1 MIEQRIQQIKEAE
14 TRAAE
19 IVSKAREEA
28 EKMNRRAGEER
39 LKILEKAREEA
50 SKEADAIKA
59 NALLIA
65 QKKEQLARESLQ
77 KELERLKAQAEQNRS
92 KAYEFLINWLEEEW
106 APNQLPE

>member
-14 TRAAE
+14 IRADE

-28 EKMNRRAGEER
+28 EKLRRRAGEER
-39 LKILEKAREEA
+39 LEILEKAREEA
-50 SKEADAIKA
+50 RKEADSIRA

-77 KELERLKAQAEQNRS
+77 KELSKLRAQAEKNRA

-106 APNQLPE
+106 APNQLHE